1 MNGPSSVTAALCGNC
16 CGSPASA
23 ASNGWS
29 GTCAAGGSGAES
41 GRISSPS
48 AALETGAI
56 QATGGSDA
64 AQQTPNSG
72 MKAALSTA
80 GVLVSRQLLGD
91 DRAAAADV
99 IRRNHY
105 THSVPSG
112 KSHYVQFGDAIV
124 VWSIPANMHIA
135 RFVLGWD
142 GNVWELSRLWA
153 PDGHK
158 PNLLTQAI
166 SAAVKVIVRLER
178 PDALVSYA
186 DPNAGHK
193 GGVYR
198 AASWLYHGKSEE
210 VRVYLAPDGTSVARR
225 AFHSGRKGLRK
236 AEIEALGYREHK
248 MPGKERFVRPIS
260 KRAARTILAQFQ
272 PVAMAIPANGASEAA
287 QHTEVTG

>member
-1 MNGPSSVTAALCGNC
+1 MNENAASRQQNDCEATSAGN
-16 CGSPASA
+16 GSP
-23 ASNGWS
+23 
-29 GTCAAGGSGAES
+29 
-41 GRISSPS
+41 
-48 AALETGAI
+48 ETGAI
-56 QATGGSDA
+56 QATGGEA
-64 AQQTPNSG
+64 VQQTPNRG

-135 RFVLGWD
+135 RFVLGWA

-153 PDGHK
+153 PDGHE

-260 KRAARTILAQFQ
+260 KRAARTILAQFR
-272 PVAMAIPANGASEAA
+272 PVAMAIPATGTSEAV
-287 QHTEVTG
+287 QQTEVTG